1 MKKNALLHAI
11 TIIGCLCCGVLLCA
25 AQTSFLPHYLNDAI
39 LVPDLL
45 LCLTVGMGILAG
57 QSHNTH
63 GVTYGSA
70 YGALFGIFAGVLADA
85 TGGCGIF
92 LLPLLYMLCGY
103 GAHVSADLLPNK
115 KFYVYLAVGVISA
128 ALRAVIAIIY
138 VFLSVG
144 SVQLFDVAR
153 YVCLPLFLGTC
164 MSLLPIYLVSL
175 VLTLPI
181 RKIKHQTIDKII

>member
-1 MKKNALLHAI
+1 MKKNALLHVV
-11 TIIGCLCCGVLLCA
+11 TTIGCIACFVLLCA
-25 AQTSFLPHYLNDAI
+25 AQTSFLPHYINDAI
-39 LVPDLL
+39 FVPDLL
-45 LCLTVGMGILAG
+45 LCLTVGIGILAG
-57 QSHNTH
+57 QSK
-63 GVTYGSA
+63 GTYNSA
-70 YGALFGIFAGVLADA
+70 YGAILGIFAGVLADA

-92 LLPLLYMLCGY
+92 LLPLFYILCGY
-103 GAHVSADLLPNK
+103 GAYVCADLLPNH
-115 KFYVYLAVGVISA
+115 KFYAYLAVGVISA
-128 ALRAVIAIIY
+128 ALRAVIAIVY